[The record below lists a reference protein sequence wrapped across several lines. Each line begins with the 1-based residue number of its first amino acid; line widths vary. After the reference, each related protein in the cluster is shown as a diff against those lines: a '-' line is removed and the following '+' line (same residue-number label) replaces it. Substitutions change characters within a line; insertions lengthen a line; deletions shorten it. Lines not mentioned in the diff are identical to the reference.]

1 MSKARTL
8 TTRLATRMLRTRW
21 FVRAPIWLFRVR
33 LGFLFGHRLLMLEHV
48 GRKSRLTRYVAL
60 EVVAR
65 VGDEYTVAAGFGER
79 AQWLRN
85 LEAHPHAHISVGT
98 RVRMPVVAHRLTAD
112 QAADVLRRYQAKYPR
127 AWAKLSPVFEQTLGE
142 PVGESGA
149 ALPLVR
155 FVPGDAA

>member
-48 GRKSRLTRYVAL
+48 GRKSGLARYVAL

-65 VGDEYTVAAGFGER
+65 VGDEYTVTATPTPRR
-79 AQWLRN
+79 ASGHGSARR
-85 LEAHPHAHISVGT
+85 S
-98 RVRMPVVAHRLTAD
+98 LT
-112 QAADVLRRYQAKYPR
+112 
-127 AWAKLSPVFEQTLGE
+127 FH
-142 PVGESGA
+142 
-149 ALPLVR
+149 
-155 FVPGDAA
+155 